1 MYSDFE
7 ENLDKYAEL
16 IVKVGLNLQPGQ
28 RLLIGSPLFGGLTPL
43 EAAPLVARIA
53 KHAYQSGARFVDVI
67 WTYSQLDLIRLQH
80 APRDSFSEYPA
91 WQVNAALDYLSRGD
105 ALLIIAAGNPD
116 LLKDQDHD
124 LIATMDQTGFSH
136 TQPIMNYIAQNGTNW
151 LAVSAPVP
159 GWAAKIYPDVPVEMQ
174 DAKLW
179 DTFFEICRVKHAD
192 PVAAWQSHI
201 HQLMLRC
208 DYLNQK
214 QYKSLHMS
222 APGTDLTVGLPKGH
236 LWRGGQLQSENGIT
250 FVPNMPTEEVFTL
263 PHKDQVEGFVTSTKP
278 LSFGGTTIEDLT
290 FTFKAGRVVKVTAK
304 QGEHTLRK
312 LLDTDEGASRLG
324 EVSLVPHSSPISQ
337 SGTLFYNI
345 LIDENAANHLALGHA
360 YKFSLGKGETLSD
373 DEFAAVGGNHS
384 AIHVDFMVGSGAMNV
399 DGINQDGTTEPIM
412 RSGEWSFNI

>member
-53 KHAYQSGARFVDVI
+53 KRAYQSGARFVDVI

-91 WQVNAALDYLSRGD
+91 WQVNAALDYLSQGD

-179 DTFFEICRVKHAD
+179 DTFLKS
-192 PVAAWQSHI
+192 AAS
-201 HQLMLRC
+201 
-208 DYLNQK
+208 
-214 QYKSLHMS
+214 
-222 APGTDLTVGLPKGH
+222 
-236 LWRGGQLQSENGIT
+236 
-250 FVPNMPTEEVFTL
+250 NMPTRSPPGKAIFTNSCF
-263 PHKDQVEGFVTSTKP
+263 GVTT
-278 LSFGGTTIEDLT
+278 
-290 FTFKAGRVVKVTAK
+290 
-304 QGEHTLRK
+304 
-312 LLDTDEGASRLG
+312 
-324 EVSLVPHSSPISQ
+324 
-337 SGTLFYNI
+337 
-345 LIDENAANHLALGHA
+345 
-360 YKFSLGKGETLSD
+360 
-373 DEFAAVGGNHS
+373 
-384 AIHVDFMVGSGAMNV
+384 
-399 DGINQDGTTEPIM
+399 
-412 RSGEWSFNI
+412 